1 MTEQENKPEKETRTP
16 FESAEDRMVVF
27 VENFVQAHM
36 WSDIG
41 EKLVTLQ
48 GKEDPDSMSQRFLIE
63 NFMSEAIKTIPSLN
77 AGEA

>member
-1 MTEQENKPEKETRTP
+1 MTEQENMPDKTPRTP

-36 WSDIG
+36 WGDIG
-41 EKLVTLQ
+41 AKLAALQEKD
-48 GKEDPDSMSQRFLIE
+48 DPTSMAARFQIE